1 MGIAG
6 AANTH
11 VLGKGRPKRNL
22 TTRGRLGENIPFRKE
37 PFDVYCR
44 ILHAYTI
51 IYVNIGFFSLH
62 FLSCCRLIADCGSV
76 DAHNGEY
83 IATWV
88 NAGVLR
94 VASGSVD
101 GGLETVYTTP
111 ADTASLAISGE
122 TACIAYHPTAGAAGV
137 IGEVQVRCRL
147 SLTPPAFSL
156 PSHCIFHCLL
166 LTFHCVFTAVP

>member
-1 MGIAG
+1 MLYFIS
-6 AANTH
+6 
-11 VLGKGRPKRNL
+11 R
-22 TTRGRLGENIPFRKE
+22 
-37 PFDVYCR
+37 
-44 ILHAYTI
+44 
-51 IYVNIGFFSLH
+51 
-62 FLSCCRLIADCGSV
+62 CRLIEDCGSV

-137 IGEVQVRCRL
+137 IGEVQVDCAVDYGRGEWVSYGVAIEAATLIERL
-147 SLTPPAFSL
+147 APQLVITSRGQ
-156 PSHCIFHCLL
+156 
-166 LTFHCVFTAVP
+166 VMRTAVET